1 MNIRMTLESGNCLN
15 IDLNDSNPLEHGQ
28 VSADHG
34 SINVPYA
41 LPKSVDLFAYPV
53 PQTSMLDT
61 GNDVSPH
68 VPSRP
73 DHTHKFKDL
82 G

>member
-34 SINVPYA
+34 SITVMYRT
-41 LPKSVDLFAYPV
+41 LYPKAYPV